1 MPRCCRNSRRDG
13 WWHDPAQSEK
23 LRAALDAALRA
34 LSDAAALAR
43 SRIDPVARF
52 HLGNGARLERINWLG
67 NTAPRGIQESFGIMV
82 NYLYDHDSIEDNHE
96 AFVRDGTIVRSPD
109 VDALLA
115 TDRIAALASGATERR
130 SHGDTTSKFGAGAIC
145 ARCNQTSHDH
155 HRRRDIMMMNR
166 RTFSTALLA
175 GAAASLISTR
185 GMAANAAPAKA
196 RNVVLV
202 HGLFADGSCWSE
214 VIARLQAAGLN
225 ATAVQNPLTT
235 LPEAVASAERVL
247 ARQDGPTVLVGHSF
261 SGMIVTE
268 AGVHP
273 NVSALVYV
281 AARAPD
287 AGEDYTAL
295 AKTYPTPPASAGIVF
310 DGDEGRLSE
319 AAFLRDFAG
328 DLPEA
333 KAKVL
338 YAVQEPF
345 HKALLAGKTT
355 HAAWRSKPSFYA
367 VSTEDRTIN
376 PDLERF
382 MAKRMGAK
390 TIEVKASHLS
400 LISHPDTITRLILEA
415 AGQS

>member
-1 MPRCCRNSRRDG
+1 
-13 WWHDPAQSEK
+13 
-23 LRAALDAALRA
+23 
-34 LSDAAALAR
+34 
-43 SRIDPVARF
+43 
-52 HLGNGARLERINWLG
+52 
-67 NTAPRGIQESFGIMV
+67 
-82 NYLYDHDSIEDNHE
+82 
-96 AFVRDGTIVRSPD
+96 
-109 VDALLA
+109 
-115 TDRIAALASGATERR
+115 
-130 SHGDTTSKFGAGAIC
+130 
-145 ARCNQTSHDH
+145 
-155 HRRRDIMMMNR
+155 MM
-166 RTFSTALLA
+166 AA
-175 GAAASLISTR
+175 GAAGTLVQGT
-185 GMAANAAPAKA
+185 AAAAQPAPKA

-202 HGLFADGSCWSE
+202 HGLFADGSSWSE

-225 ATAVQNPLTT
+225 ATSVQNPLTT
-235 LPEAVASAERVL
+235 LPDAVASAERVL

-273 NVSALVYV
+273 NVSTLVYV

-287 AGEDYTAL
+287 AGEDYAAL
-295 AKTYPTPPASAGIVF
+295 AKTYPAPPASAGIVF

-319 AAFLRDFAG
+319 EAFLRDFAG

-345 HKALLAGKTT
+345 NKALLTGKTT
-355 HAAWRSKPSFYA
+355 QAAWRSKPSFYA

-390 TIEVKASHLS
+390 TIEVKASHLA
-400 LISHPDTITRLILEA
+400 LISHPNEITRLILEA
-415 AGQS
+415 AGQPA

>member
-1 MPRCCRNSRRDG
+1 M
-13 WWHDPAQSEK
+13 
-23 LRAALDAALRA
+23 
-34 LSDAAALAR
+34 
-43 SRIDPVARF
+43 
-52 HLGNGARLERINWLG
+52 
-67 NTAPRGIQESFGIMV
+67 GI
-82 NYLYDHDSIEDNHE
+82 
-96 AFVRDGTIVRSPD
+96 
-109 VDALLA
+109 
-115 TDRIAALASGATERR
+115 
-130 SHGDTTSKFGAGAIC
+130 
-145 ARCNQTSHDH
+145 
-155 HRRRDIMMMNR
+155 NR
-166 RTFSTALLA
+166 RTFSAALVA
-175 GAAASLISTR
+175 GAAVSLTSTR
-185 GMAANAAPAKA
+185 GAAAAAAPAKA

-214 VIARLQAAGLN
+214 VIARLQVKGIN
-225 ATAVQNPLTT
+225 ATSVQNPLTT
-235 LPEAVASAERVL
+235 LPEAVASAQRVL

-268 AGVHP
+268 AGMHP

-295 AKTYPTPPASAGIVF
+295 AKKFATPPASAGIIF
-310 DGDEGRLSE
+310 DGDEGRLGE
-319 AAFLRDFAG
+319 EAFLRDFAG

-333 KAKVL
+333 RAKVL

-345 HKALLAGKTT
+345 QKALLTGRTT
-355 HAAWRSKPSFYA
+355 QAAWRSKPSFYA

-400 LISHPDTITRLILEA
+400 LISHPDEIAALILEA
-415 AGQS
+415 AQQT

>member
-1 MPRCCRNSRRDG
+1 M
-13 WWHDPAQSEK
+13 
-23 LRAALDAALRA
+23 
-34 LSDAAALAR
+34 
-43 SRIDPVARF
+43 
-52 HLGNGARLERINWLG
+52 
-67 NTAPRGIQESFGIMV
+67 
-82 NYLYDHDSIEDNHE
+82 IEG
-96 AFVRDGTIVRSPD
+96 R
-109 VDALLA
+109 
-115 TDRIAALASGATERR
+115 
-130 SHGDTTSKFGAGAIC
+130 
-145 ARCNQTSHDH
+145 Q
-155 HRRRDIMMMNR
+155 IMMMNR
-166 RTFSTALLA
+166 RTFSAA
-175 GAAASLISTR
+175 MVVGAAASLISNR
-185 GMAANAAPAKA
+185 GMAAIPAPTKA

-202 HGLFADGSCWSE
+202 HGLFADGSSWSE

-235 LPEAVASAERVL
+235 LPEAVASAQRVL

-261 SGMIVTE
+261 AGMIVTE

-295 AKTYPTPPASAGIVF
+295 AKTFPTPPASAGIVF

-328 DLPEA
+328 DLSEA

-338 YAVQEPF
+338 YAMQEPF
-345 HKALLAGKTT
+345 QKALLTGKTT
-355 HAAWRSKPSFYA
+355 QAAWRSKPSFYA

-400 LISHPDTITRLILEA
+400 LISHPDEITRLILEA
-415 AGQS
+415 TGQPA

>member
-1 MPRCCRNSRRDG
+1 
-13 WWHDPAQSEK
+13 
-23 LRAALDAALRA
+23 
-34 LSDAAALAR
+34 
-43 SRIDPVARF
+43 
-52 HLGNGARLERINWLG
+52 
-67 NTAPRGIQESFGIMV
+67 
-82 NYLYDHDSIEDNHE
+82 
-96 AFVRDGTIVRSPD
+96 
-109 VDALLA
+109 
-115 TDRIAALASGATERR
+115 
-130 SHGDTTSKFGAGAIC
+130 
-145 ARCNQTSHDH
+145 
-155 HRRRDIMMMNR
+155 MNR
-166 RTFSTALLA
+166 RTFVSLVAA
-175 GAAASLISTR
+175 GAASSLIQ
-185 GMAANAAPAKA
+185 GANAAAQRAPMA

-214 VIARLQAAGLN
+214 VIARLQTVGLN
-225 ATAVQNPLTT
+225 VTAVQNPLTT
-235 LPEAVASAERVL
+235 LPEAIASAERVL
-247 ARQDGPTVLVGHSF
+247 ARQEGPTVLVGHSF

-268 AGVHP
+268 AGMHP

-295 AKTYPTPPASAGIVF
+295 AKTFPTPPASAGIVF

-338 YAVQEPF
+338 YAVQQPF
-345 HKALLAGKTT
+345 QKALLAGKTL

-367 VSTEDRTIN
+367 VSTDDRTID

-390 TIEVKASHLS
+390 TVEVKASHLS
-400 LISHPDTITRLILEA
+400 LISQPDTITNLILEA
-415 AGQS
+415 AGQT